1 MRDSPR
7 FLDLCERLLSR
18 GQAVRFRAEGWSMYP
33 AIQDG
38 DIVDVEPVSPPDIRL
53 GDVLLCRIGTTI
65 VAHRA
70 VSIEGTPA
78 ERIVLR
84 GDAAFAD
91 DDPIAASE
99 ILGLV
104 TATTRAESR
113 RRLNSRTARVA
124 GRVGARLWRA
134 KRSLSERL
142 RAAPRN

>member
-1 MRDSPR
+1 MRDTPR
-7 FLDLCERLLSR
+7 FLDLCERLLAG

-38 DIVDVEPVSPPDIRL
+38 EIVDVEPVSPLEIKV
-53 GDVLLCRIGTTI
+53 GDVLLCRIGTTV
-65 VAHRA
+65 VAHR
-70 VSIEGTPA
+70 VVRIEGNPA
-78 ERIVLR
+78 ESVVLR
-84 GDAAFAD
+84 GDAAFED
-91 DDPIAASE
+91 DDPIPASE

-113 RRLNSRTARVA
+113 RRLNSRTARMA

-142 RAAPRN
+142 RLG